1 LQTRATHLNE
11 IQNHDQVSNQRSLAA

>member
-11 IQNHDQVSNQRSLAA
+11 IQNHDQVSKQRSLAA